1 MQFKHPETL
10 YLLGLLVIPIIVHLF
25 QLQRFVKTPFT
36 NVAFLKKIAL
46 QTRKSSQIKKWLILI
61 TRLFIFS
68 FLIIAFAQPYLS
80 NREANKRLHY
90 SIYLDN
96 TLSMQAK
103 GKKGDLLQIAIQDLR
118 ENLSAENTYTL
129 QTNTEYYA
137 RKNAS
142 EMKRILLETKYSS
155 SKKNVK
161 DVLLKMNS
169 QKDNNSVSFK
179 RILVSDFQNANKDDF
194 KDIKHNTT
202 LVQLTPQLKEN
213 LSIDSL
219 FIKEGKENTLELN
232 IIIKNQGVDK
242 KNIPIAIY
250 NSNSLLNKQ
259 TFDIQKNTTKNIS
272 FSLQK
277 EPLLLGKLNINF
289 NDSYLFDNTFYFTL
303 ATNEKI
309 NVLSIGKLIDTFRKI
324 YTSDKFNFKQTSL
337 QKINYN
343 DLNQQQLII
352 LNELDEV
359 PNSIQEILKKISQ
372 QGGSIVVIPSNAI
385 DTLSYYKLFSKM
397 NINTSKF
404 KKNNDTLK
412 ITNINFKHPI
422 FANVFKK
429 EVLNFQYPST
439 NTSYTTNFVNSSSIL
454 SFENKKDFV
463 SKIKSKEASIFW
475 FSSPLDSKNSN
486 FKNSPLIVPLFY
498 NIGKQSLK
506 VTKLYYTVGENNILD
521 LNTPVNKKDILTMS
535 NGNNSFIPLQQV
547 LQNKTRIT
555 LKEQPFLAGFNYII
569 QQKDTIKST
578 AFNYDSNESLLSF
591 LNLQKIVNQNEN
603 INFSSSV
610 KSTLNEIKKKNEVHW
625 LWKWFLLLSIVSLLF
640 EILILKFFKP

>member
-1 MQFKHPETL
+1 MQLKYPEIL
-10 YLLGLLVIPIIVHLF
+10 YLLGLLIIPIIVHLF

-61 TRLFIFS
+61 TRLCILS

-103 GKKGDLLQIAIQDLR
+103 GKKGDLLQIAIQDLV
-118 ENLSAENTYTL
+118 ENLSVENTYTL
-129 QTNTEYYA
+129 QTNTGYYP

-142 EMKRILLETKYSS
+142 EMKRILLKIKYSA
-155 SKKNVK
+155 SKKNVN
-161 DVLLKMNS
+161 DVLLKMSS
-169 QKDNNSVSFK
+169 QKDNNSISFK
-179 RILVSDFQNANKDDF
+179 RILISDFQNTNTNKF
-194 KDIKHNTT
+194 KNIKHNTS

-219 FIKEGKENTLELN
+219 FIKGNKENALELN
-232 IIIKNQGVDK
+232 IIIKNQGSDK

-250 NSNSLLNKQ
+250 DNNSLLNKQ

-277 EPLLLGKLNINF
+277 ESLLLGKLNINF
-289 NDSYLFDNTFYFTL
+289 NDTYSFDNTFYFTL

-309 NVLSIGKLIDTFRKI
+309 NVLSIGKLNDAFQKI
-324 YTSDKFNFKQTSL
+324 YTPDKFNFKQTSL
-337 QKINYN
+337 QEINYN

-352 LNELDEV
+352 LNELDEI
-359 PNSIQEILKKISQ
+359 PNSIQEILKNFSQ
-372 QGGSIVVIPSNAI
+372 KGGSMIVIPSSAI
-385 DTLSYYKLFSKM
+385 DTLSYYDLFRKM
-397 NINTSKF
+397 NINASEF

-412 ITNINFKHPI
+412 ITNINFNHPI

-429 EVLNFQYPST
+429 DVHNFQYPST
-439 NTSYTTNFVNSSSIL
+439 NTSYTTKFINSSSIL
-454 SFENKKDFV
+454 SFENKKDFA
-463 SKIKSKEASIFW
+463 SKIKLKEASIFW
-475 FSSPLDSKNSN
+475 FSSPLDKKNSN
-486 FKNSPLIVPLFY
+486 FKNSPLIVPLLY
-498 NIGKQSLK
+498 NIGRQSIK
-506 VTKLYYTVGENNILD
+506 IAELYYTVGKNNILD
-521 LNTPVNKKDILTMS
+521 LNIPVSKKSILTIS
-535 NGNNSFIPLQQV
+535 NSNNSFIPLQQV

-555 LKEQPFLAGFNYII
+555 MKEKPLFAGFNYII
-569 QQKDTIKST
+569 QQKDTIRST
-578 AFNYDSNESLLSF
+578 AFNYDSSESLLSC
-591 LNLQKIVNQNEN
+591 LNLKEIVSQNEN
-603 INFSSSV
+603 LNVSSSV
-610 KSTLNEIKKKNEVHW
+610 KSTLKEIKKKNEVHW

-640 EILILKFFKP
+640 EILILKFFKS